1 MFYKIV
7 FIGIFLFLPLSI
19 TFGQNILKGGIYG
32 VNEDGKSAPLPFA
45 SVFWRGTNTGTTT
58 DENGQFKL
66 PRTLPGEQ
74 YLVAGF
80 VGYHNDTI
88 IVTDNT
94 DSVYILL
101 TANKVLNEVVIEDR
115 LGGNY
120 ISQIKPIKTEIITE
134 EGLQQLACCNL
145 SESFEN
151 TATVDVGYAD
161 AVSGAKRIQ
170 MLGLSG
176 NYTQLMLENIPMMRG
191 LSSSYGLT
199 FIPGSWM
206 ESIQISKG
214 TSSVINGYESITG
227 QINIEYKKPEKA
239 EKLFVNVYG
248 NDELKFEGNIYSVMK
263 LSSKLSS
270 MLMVHANYSGFKM
283 DRNKDGFMDFPLTK
297 QLNLVSRWRYDNGN
311 VQSIFI
317 FSALKD
323 IRNGGQMDYNRNM
336 DFGTKNKYGLEIN
349 TSRYQF
355 TGKTG
360 FGFKGKP
367 YQSFGIQTALTYHDQ
382 NSFFGLRKYDG
393 IQTSAYVNMIFET
406 IIVNTFHKISTGLS
420 YMFDNYDEN
429 FNDTLLRR
437 TEQVP
442 GIFGQYSY
450 TLPDKLNLILGLR
463 LDYNSKYG
471 VFFTPRI
478 HFRYNITPS
487 LVLRGSAGKGYRT
500 ASVIAENMGLLGSS
514 RKFMFEEKFNPEQA
528 WNYGL
533 NLTKEFSLPQKRKAS
548 ISVDVYRTDFI
559 NQVIADMDASPQQ
572 VRFYNLRGKSYSNSI
587 QAEFS
592 IEAIP
597 RFDITAAF
605 RYNDVKTTIDGKF
618 VEKPFVNRYKGLL
631 TLSYATKYEKWKFDI
646 TSQIN
651 GDGRIPSTR
660 ENPAQYRRDARSPV
674 YFILHA
680 QITKKF
686 KIIELYAGCENIT
699 GYTQKDPIIASGDP
713 FGKYFD
719 SSQIWGPLVGRMFY
733 GGLRIALK

>member
-1 MFYKIV
+1 MFINRLYICV
-7 FIGIFLFLPLSI
+7 FLLLSLGFS
-19 TFGQNILKGGIYG
+19 FGQTVLKGGIFG
-32 VNEDGKSAPLPFA
+32 VNEDGKTAPLPFA
-45 SVFWRGTNTGTTT
+45 AVFWRGTTIGITA
-58 DENGQFKL
+58 DENGRFRLQ
-66 PRTLPGEQ
+66 RTSSGEQ
-74 YLVAGF
+74 YLIAGF
-80 VGYHNDTI
+80 VGFRNDTI
-88 IVTDNT
+88 IITDKT
-94 DSVYILL
+94 DSINVFLV
-101 TANKVLNEVVIEDR
+101 TNKVLNEVVIEDR

-120 ISQIKPIKTEIITE
+120 ISQIKPLKTEIITE

-199 FIPGSWM
+199 YIPGSWM

-239 EKLFVNVYG
+239 EKLFINIYG
-248 NDELKFEGNIYSVMK
+248 NDELKFEGNVYSALK
-263 LSSKLSS
+263 LNSKLSS
-270 MLMVHANYSGFKM
+270 MLMVHANYSGYKM
-283 DRNKDGFMDFPLTK
+283 DQNKDGFMDFPLSK
-297 QLNLVSRWRYDNGN
+297 QINLVSRWRYDNGN
-311 VQSIFI
+311 THSIFI

-323 IRNGGQMDYNRNM
+323 IRIGGQMDYNQKT
-336 DFGTKNKYGLEIN
+336 DYGTKNKYGLEVN
-349 TSRYQF
+349 TDRYQF

-367 YQSFGIQTALTYHDQ
+367 YQSLGIQTAMTYHRQ
-382 NSFFGLRKYDG
+382 NSYFGIRKYDG
-393 IQTSAYVNMIFET
+393 IQTSAYVNIIFET
-406 IIVNTFHKISTGLS
+406 IIVNTFHKLSTGMS

-437 TEQVP
+437 TEHIP

-450 TLPDKLNLILGLR
+450 TLTDKFNLILGMR
-463 LDYNSKYG
+463 FDYNSKY
-471 VFFTPRI
+471 VLFFTPRV
-478 HFRYNITPS
+478 HFKYNITPS
-487 LVLRGSAGKGYRT
+487 LILRGSAGKGNRT
-500 ASVIAENMGLLGSS
+500 ASVIAENTGLLGSS
-514 RKFMFEEKFNPEQA
+514 RKFVFEEKFNPEQA

-533 NLTKEFSLPQKRKAS
+533 NLTKEFSLPQKRKAT

-559 NQVIADMDASPQQ
+559 NQVIADMDANPQQ

-587 QAEFS
+587 QADVTV
-592 IEAIP
+592 EAIP

-605 RYNDVKTTIDGKF
+605 RYNDVKTTIDSKF

-631 TLSYATKYEKWKFDI
+631 ALSYATKYEKWKFDI
-646 TSQIN
+646 TSQLN
-651 GDGRIPSTR
+651 GDGRIPATQ
-660 ENPAQYRRDARSPV
+660 ENPVQYRRNDRSPV

-686 KIIELYAGCENIT
+686 KIIDLYAGCENIT
-699 GYTQKDPIIASGDP
+699 GYTQKQPIIASDDP

-719 SSQIWGPLVGRMFY
+719 SSQIWGPLMGRLFY
-733 GGLRIALK
+733 GGLRIAIK